1 MNDYRI
7 NISYAKALLMTAEE
21 KKAAD
26 RVAEDMRLVNV
37 VCQEN
42 HVLTAVF
49 ANPVIRPDR
58 KAGIVR
64 DLFGEHCGEVTMA
77 FLLFVVRKNRSVNLR
92 GISDAYL
99 TLYRESR
106 GIVLTEL
113 VTHQPTDES
122 ADKAVTELVEK
133 YTGKKVELH
142 ARTDERMLGGF
153 KLEFNHNMYDARLR
167 TKILKLRKEFSK
179 NVYESKL

>member
-21 KKAAD
+21 KSVSD
-26 RVAEDMRLVNV
+26 RVFEDMRRVYA
-37 VCQEN
+37 VCKEN
-42 HVLTAVF
+42 RVLTAVF

-58 KAGIVR
+58 KAAIVR
-64 DLFGEHCGEVTMA
+64 DLFGESCDEVTMA
-77 FLLFVVRKNRSVNLR
+77 FLLFVVKKNRSVNLR

-99 TLYRESR
+99 SLYRESR
-106 GIVLTEL
+106 GIVLADL
-113 VTHQPTDES
+113 VTHQPTDATASETV
-122 ADKAVTELVEK
+122 KQMVEK
-133 YTGKKVELH
+133 YTGKKVELN

-153 KLEFNHNMYDARLR
+153 KLEFDHNMYDARLL
-167 TKILKLRKEFSK
+167 TKLLKLRKEFSK

>member
-21 KKAAD
+21 TKSAD
-26 RVAEDMRLVNV
+26 RVAEDMRLVNA
-37 VCQEN
+37 VCGEN
-42 HVLTAVF
+42 RVLTAVF

-58 KAGIVR
+58 KVGIVR
-64 DLFGEHCGEVTMA
+64 ELFGGHCGEVTMA
-77 FLLFVVRKNRSVNLR
+77 FLLFVVKKNRSVNLR

-99 TLYRESR
+99 NLYRESR
-106 GIVLTEL
+106 GIVLTDL
-113 VTHQPTDES
+113 VTYQPTDVSAQES
-122 ADKAVTELVEK
+122 VRTLVEK
-133 YTGKKVELH
+133 YTGKKVELN

-153 KLEFNHNMYDARLR
+153 KLEFDHNMYDARLR

>member
-26 RVAEDMRLVNV
+26 KVAEDMRLVND
-37 VCQEN
+37 VCKEN
-42 HVLTAVF
+42 RVLTAVF

-64 DLFGEHCGEVTMA
+64 ELFGEHCGEFSMT
-77 FLLFVVRKNRSVNLR
+77 FLLFVVRKNRSVNFR

-99 TLYRESR
+99 NLYRESR
-106 GIVLTEL
+106 GIVLADL
-113 VTHQPTDES
+113 VTHQPTDAAAE
-122 ADKAVTELVEK
+122 ATVKELVEK
-133 YTGKKVELH
+133 YTGKKVELNAH
-142 ARTDERMLGGF
+142 TDERMLGGF
-153 KLEFNHNMYDARLR
+153 KLEFDHNMYDARLR

-179 NVYESKL
+179 NIYESKL

>member
-1 MNDYRI
+1 M
-7 NISYAKALLMTAEE
+7 
-21 KKAAD
+21 
-26 RVAEDMRLVNV
+26 
-37 VCQEN
+37 
-42 HVLTAVF
+42 
-49 ANPVIRPDR
+49 
-58 KAGIVR
+58 
-64 DLFGEHCGEVTMA
+64 
-77 FLLFVVRKNRSVNLR
+77 
-92 GISDAYL
+92 
-99 TLYRESR
+99 
-106 GIVLTEL
+106 
-113 VTHQPTDES
+113 THQPTDES

>member
-21 KKAAD
+21 KHEAD
-26 RVAEDMRLVNV
+26 RVAEDMRLVNA
-37 VCQEN
+37 VCKEN
-42 HVLTAVF
+42 RVLAAVF
-49 ANPVIRPDR
+49 ANPVIKADR
-58 KAGIVR
+58 KAGIVQE
-64 DLFGEHCGEVTMA
+64 LFGEHCSEVSMV
-77 FLLFVVRKNRSVNLR
+77 FLMFVVKKNRSVNLR

-99 TLYRESR
+99 NLYRESR
-106 GIVLTEL
+106 GIVLTDL
-113 VTHQPTDES
+113 VTHKPTDEK
-122 ADKAVTELVEK
+122 AQTAVTELVEK
-133 YTGKKVELH
+133 YTGKKVELN

-153 KLEFNHNMYDARLR
+153 KLEFDHNMYDARLR

>member
-21 KKAAD
+21 KSVAE
-26 RVAEDMRLVNV
+26 RVSEDMRLVNA
-37 VCQEN
+37 VCKEN
-42 HVLTAVF
+42 RVLTAVF

-64 DLFGEHCGEVTMA
+64 ELFGEHCCEVSMA
-77 FLLFVVRKNRSVNLR
+77 FLLFVVKKNRSVNLR

-99 TLYRESR
+99 SLYRESR
-106 GIVLTEL
+106 GIVLTDL
-113 VTHQPTDES
+113 QTYQPTDTAAEETV
-122 ADKAVTELVEK
+122 KALVEK
-133 YTGKKVELH
+133 YTGKKVELNAH
-142 ARTDERMLGGF
+142 TDERMLGGF
-153 KLEFNHNMYDARLR
+153 KLEFDHNMYDARLR

-179 NVYESKL
+179 NIYESKL

>member
-21 KKAAD
+21 KKVAD
-26 RVAEDMRLVNV
+26 RVAEDMRLVYA
-37 VCQEN
+37 VCKEN
-42 HVLTAVF
+42 RVLAAIF

-64 DLFGEHCGEVTMA
+64 ELFGEHCDEVTMA
-77 FLLFVVRKNRSVNLR
+77 FLLFVARKNRSVNLR

-99 TLYRESR
+99 GLYRESR
-106 GIVLTEL
+106 GIVLTDL
-113 VTHQPTDES
+113 TTYQPTDSTSEETV
-122 ADKAVTELVEK
+122 KELVEK
-133 YTGKKVELH
+133 YTGKKVELNTH
-142 ARTDERMLGGF
+142 TDERMLGGF
-153 KLEFNHNMYDARLR
+153 KLEFDHNMYDARLQ